1 VRIRTAP
8 SSPRQG
14 ANASAAG
21 PAFTAVIAVMLGGCA
36 GGPAFVTADYA
47 KCRELGFVEG
57 SRDYEM
63 CLTEVQR
70 QRTTLAAA
78 PQPATE

>member
-1 VRIRTAP
+1 
-8 SSPRQG
+8 
-14 ANASAAG
+14 
-21 PAFTAVIAVMLGGCA
+21 MLGGCA

>member
-1 VRIRTAP
+1 VRIRIAL
-8 SSPRQG
+8 SAPRQS
-14 ANASAAG
+14 ANAFVIRPGLAV
-21 PAFTAVIAVMLGGCA
+21 VIAIMLGGCA